1 MNQVKFVVVKRLV
14 GIVHYRLADDA
25 SAEVKTLDAGN
36 YGYRVLRKGVL
47 FYFDGEETPAN
58 LMYNR
63 AKDGV
68 KWEKLHEVKAY
79 KESIKETAVVGR
91 TPNVSILR
99 NHY

>member
-1 MNQVKFVVVKRLV
+1 MSQAKFIVVKRLV
-14 GIVHYRLADDA
+14 AIVHYRLVDDV
-25 SAEVKTLDAGN
+25 SAEVKTFDASQ

-47 FYFDGEETPAN
+47 FYFDGEETPEN

-68 KWEKLHEVKAY
+68 KWEKLHAVKVY

>member
-1 MNQVKFVVVKRLV
+1 MSQVKFIVVKRLAN
-14 GIVHYRLADDA
+14 IVHYRLADDPA
-25 SAEVKTLDAGN
+25 AEVKTLNASH
-36 YGYRVLRKGVL
+36 YGYRVLRKGVP
-47 FYFDGEETPAN
+47 FYFDGEETPEN

-68 KWEKLHEVKAY
+68 KWEKLHEVKPY
-79 KESIKETAVVGR
+79 KKAIKETDVVGR